1 MEKIDI
7 CPFCA
12 SEQIIENNGTY
23 YCAECE
29 REFTKDDVEFE
40 FIRHQVSA
48 ILFNEDATEKNPI
61 ECDNYNTF
69 LAIGDDE
76 AQGLSELQK
85 PHIEQIFQDCEGI
98 IWVKIEGTA
107 DYTEFDDLS
116 LSDARNILLW
126 LKDNLQSFLVSSWS

>member
-12 SEQIIENNGTY
+12 SEQVIENNGTY

-48 ILFNEDATEKNPI
+48 ILSDEDATEENPI
-61 ECDNYNTF
+61 ECNNYNT
-69 LAIGDDE
+69 LLVIGDDE
-76 AQGLSELQK
+76 AMGLSELDK
-85 PHIEQIFQDCEGI
+85 PNIEQIFQDSDGI
-98 IWVKIEGTA
+98 IWVKIEGT
-107 DYTEFDDLS
+107 DYYTEFDDLS

-126 LKDNLQSFLVSSWS
+126 LKENLQSFMVSSWL

>member
-29 REFTKDDVEFE
+29 REFTNDDVEFE
-40 FIRHQVSA
+40 SILHQVSA
-48 ILFNEDATEKNPI
+48 ILFNEDATEGNPI
-61 ECDNYNTF
+61 GCDNYNDY
-69 LAIGDDE
+69 LVIGDDE
-76 AQGLSELQK
+76 AQCISELEK
-85 PHIEQIFQDCEGI
+85 PHITQIFQDCEGI
-98 IWVKIEGTA
+98 IWVEIEGTS
-107 DYTEFDDLS
+107 DYTEFGDLS

-126 LKDNLQSFLVSSWS
+126 LKDNLQSFMVSS

>member
-12 SEQIIENNGTY
+12 SEQVIENNGTY

-48 ILFNEDATEKNPI
+48 ILSDEDATEGNPI
-61 ECDNYNTF
+61 GCDNYNDY
-69 LAIGDDE
+69 LVIGDDE
-76 AQGLSELQK
+76 SQGLSESEK
-85 PHIEQIFQDCEGI
+85 AHITQIFQDCEGI
-98 IWVKIEGTA
+98 IWVEIEGTS
-107 DYTEFDDLS
+107 DFTEFDDLS

-126 LKDNLQSFLVSSWS
+126 LKENLESFRLSSWL

>member
-12 SEQIIENNGTY
+12 SEQVIENNGTY

-126 LKDNLQSFLVSSWS
+126 FKDNLQSFLVSSWS

>member
-12 SEQIIENNGTY
+12 SEQVIENNGTY

-48 ILFNEDATEKNPI
+48 ILSDDDATEGNPI
-61 ECDNYNTF
+61 GCDNYNDY
-69 LAIGDDE
+69 LVIGDDE
-76 AQGLSELQK
+76 SQGLSESEK
-85 PHIEQIFQDCEGI
+85 AHITQIFQDCEGI
-98 IWVKIEGTA
+98 IWVEIEGTS
-107 DYTEFDDLS
+107 DFTEFDDLS

-126 LKDNLQSFLVSSWS
+126 LKENLQSFRLSSWL